1 MQISPFVRN
10 AISTYSSGMLKKLSL
25 VLAFIGEPKWILLDE
40 PLITLDVNAV
50 NIILS
55 TIKYFHQNGISFLI
69 TSHQSL
75 SLDENNIRILTIEHK
90 NLQLLT

>member
-1 MQISPFVRN
+1 
-10 AISTYSSGMLKKLSL
+10 MLKKLSL